1 MGLIDSDTRSA
12 SMSASKGFRAR
23 TRPPRIVSEFESE
36 IRQLYLRMMDEP
48 VPPRLIGILRSG
60 LPASK
65 P

>member
-1 MGLIDSDTRSA
+1 MGSIDGDNRSA
-12 SMSASKGFRAR
+12 LMSTSRGFRAR

-60 LPASK
+60 LTGSK
-65 P
+65 S